1 MRILSKHDTVPD
13 VQRPG
18 REFRPLVLVALTLIA
33 VGTTLAA
40 CSAGLPHPNNQ
51 HLSVARQSKPNV
63 SLADLDR
70 GRSLYVQ
77 KCGSCHALRD
87 PQSLPPDQWR
97 HEIDEMESKQ
107 GVRLKGAESEDIY
120 RYLAAVSA
128 SSGQKI

>member
-1 MRILSKHDTVPD
+1 MNARRRSS
-13 VQRPG
+13 
-18 REFRPLVLVALTLIA
+18 LIGWSVA
-33 VGTTLAA
+33 VGLTLAA

-51 HLSVARQSKPNV
+51 HLTAARQSEPNV

-87 PQSLPPDQWR
+87 PSSLPPEQWR

-107 GVRLKGAESEDIY
+107 GVRLKSDEQQDIY
-120 RYLAAVSA
+120 RYLAAVST
-128 SSGQKI
+128 SSSARL